1 VKITVVGTGYV
12 GLTSAVL
19 LAQHNEVVA
28 LDINVE
34 RVAMINRGESTVE
47 DVELENFLKEKS

>member
-1 VKITVVGTGYV
+1 MKITVVGAGYV
-12 GLTSAVL
+12 GLANSVL

-34 RVAMINRGESTVE
+34 RVAMINRGESTVANRQRKI
-47 DVELENFLKEKS
+47 LSSSCS